1 MFIAHFSFHFTIHPW
16 SVKMTMLLLALL
28 FMTISVRA
36 SNVTSISDRTIAL
49 EEYGVDLGL
58 TFDQLLS
65 PKGIVDQF
73 ALSILLQ
80 VLFVFGYMVL
90 GKEN

>member
-1 MFIAHFSFHFTIHPW
+1 
-16 SVKMTMLLLALL
+16 MTLLLLAPLIL
-28 FMTISVRA
+28 TTIASA
-36 SNVTSISDRTIAL
+36 SNVTTISDRTIDL
-49 EEYGVDLGL
+49 EDYGVDLGV

-80 VLFVFGYMVL
+80 VLFVFGYVVL
-90 GKEN
+90 GKKN